1 MAIVLDSSIVLVY
14 MWVARWYLIWSGTAY
29 SSREPDFTPCVGGV
43 GVAHH
48 GFLDFCVVICLS
60 SSYVLLSKC
69 CQCLRTV
76 HSWSLLLFS
85 LTFICL
91 FMSCVLCT
99 QCSQCLRTVHS
110 WLLLR
115 FSITSCILCTQCCQ
129 CLRTVHYW
137 LLLRFSLMFIIFY
150 IKSIC
155 WILDILHIKG
165 IIDYYN
171 IDLLS
176 LNLPDGS
183 LVIVLCLYLLCIMM
197 TVFLRLL
204 HPFFDFWLITLH
216 LGY

>member
-85 LTFICL
+85 LTFIYL
-91 FMSCVLCT
+91 FTSCVLCT

-110 WLLLR
+110 WLLIR

-129 CLRTVHYW
+129 CLRTVHFW
-137 LLLRFSLMFIIFY
+137 LLLRFSLTFTCLFTSCIRCTQLLPVSPDCPLLIAPSVFSNAYYFWYKIYM
-150 IKSIC
+150 
-155 WILDILHIKG
+155 LDIGYWIYCILKV
-165 IIDYYN
+165 
-171 IDLLS
+171 S
-176 LNLPDGS
+176 LTITTL
-183 LVIVLCLYLLCIMM
+183 ICCL
-197 TVFLRLL
+197 
-204 HPFFDFWLITLH
+204 
-216 LGY
+216 